1 MAPRSQVAAVVK
13 ANAYGHGLEPL
24 SAALSGQVD
33 AFAVATI
40 EEGINLRRW
49 EHETPVWILLG
60 FSDATELHACLS
72 FGLTP
77 VIQNDWQCSLL
88 RNQKGF
94 GLPVILELDI
104 GMGRLGFDFADS
116 GAQLLQLEQH
126 GIVSI
131 QAILGHLPGSEE
143 GDANQVRDQCARFL
157 RESAGFKKD
166 LTLANSA
173 AIMDWPDTHLDWVRP
188 GLMLYGVAPHKH
200 RRGVDFGLK
209 PAMRVFSRI
218 HGIRNMRV
226 GDTIGYGRTF
236 RCSTATRVALV
247 RFGYADGYPR
257 SSGDQR
263 FVSLHGQ
270 ACAIL
275 GRIAMDSM
283 MVDVSASAAAQVGDI
298 VEMWGGDIATEQL
311 AADAGTIP
319 HELLSHLGPRVE
331 LRFI

>member
-24 SAALSGQVD
+24 STALSGQVD

-143 GDANQVRDQCARFL
+143 GDANQVRGQCARFL
-157 RESAGFKKD
+157 RD
-166 LTLANSA
+166 LRK
-173 AIMDWPDTHLDWVRP
+173 I
-188 GLMLYGVAPHKH
+188 
-200 RRGVDFGLK
+200 
-209 PAMRVFSRI
+209 
-218 HGIRNMRV
+218 
-226 GDTIGYGRTF
+226 
-236 RCSTATRVALV
+236 
-247 RFGYADGYPR
+247 
-257 SSGDQR
+257 
-263 FVSLHGQ
+263 
-270 ACAIL
+270 
-275 GRIAMDSM
+275 
-283 MVDVSASAAAQVGDI
+283 
-298 VEMWGGDIATEQL
+298 
-311 AADAGTIP
+311 
-319 HELLSHLGPRVE
+319 
-331 LRFI
+331 